1 MGCLHWSRLMKPAG
15 VREDSMIIR
24 YLLLVA
30 AAALTLGG
38 PAHAVEINVLSTNAL
53 KTVLEELGPKFEES
67 SGQKLTITWGTT
79 AQLKTQIEGGAA
91 FDAAVVTDA
100 VADDLIKQGKL
111 ATRTAL
117 ARSGIAVAIKK
128 GAPKPDL
135 HSADDLKKMLLS
147 AKSIAW
153 VEQGQSGIYLKGVF
167 ERLGVAEQI
176 KDKLISVKAAGQA
189 VANGEAEIGFTQI
202 SEVLPYAGA
211 EVGGMLPPDV
221 QLFTNFS
228 IGIRDKDS
236 APAEALVK
244 FLTAPAAAT
253 VIKLKG
259 LEPL

>member
-1 MGCLHWSRLMKPAG
+1 
-15 VREDSMIIR
+15 MIIR
-24 YLLLVA
+24 YLSLVA

-38 PAHAVEINVLSTNAL
+38 PAHAAEIKVVSTNAL
-53 KTVLEELGPKFEES
+53 KTVLEELGPKFEQS
-67 SGQKLTITWGTT
+67 SGHKLTITWGTT
-79 AQLKTQIEGGAA
+79 AQLKAQIEKGEA
-91 FDAAVVTDA
+91 FDVAVVTDA

-111 ATRTAL
+111 ASRTAL

-135 HSADDLKKMLLS
+135 RSVDDFKKMLLS

-153 VEQGQSGIYLKGVF
+153 VEQGVSGIYLKGVF
-167 ERLGVAEQI
+167 DRLGVTEQI
-176 KDKLISVKAAGQA
+176 KGKLISVKAAGQA
-189 VANGEAEIGFTQI
+189 VANDEAEIGFTQI

-221 QLFTNFS
+221 QSFTNFS

-236 APAEALVK
+236 RPAEALVR
-244 FLTAPAAAT
+244 FLTTPAAAA

-259 LEPL
+259 LEPI

>member
-1 MGCLHWSRLMKPAG
+1 
-15 VREDSMIIR
+15 MITR
-24 YLLLVA
+24 YLWLLA

-38 PAHAVEINVLSTNAL
+38 PAHATEIKVLSTNAL
-53 KTVLEELGPKFEES
+53 KTVPEELAPKFEQS
-67 SGQKLTITWGTT
+67 SENKLTITWGTT
-79 AQLKTQIEGGAA
+79 TQLKTQIEEGSAL
-91 FDAAVVTDA
+91 DAAVVTDA

-135 HSADDLKKMLLS
+135 GSADDFKKMLLS

-153 VEQGQSGIYLKGVF
+153 VEQGQSGIYLKGLF

-176 KDKLISVKAAGQA
+176 KNKLISVKAAGQA
-189 VANGEAEIGFTQI
+189 VADGEAEIGFTQI

-211 EVGGMLPPDV
+211 KVGGMLPPDI
-221 QLFTNFS
+221 QLFTNFVV
-228 IGIRDKDS
+228 GVRDKDS
-236 APAEALVK
+236 KPSEALVR
-244 FLTAPAAAT
+244 FLTTPAAAA

>member
-1 MGCLHWSRLMKPAG
+1 
-15 VREDSMIIR
+15 
-24 YLLLVA
+24 
-30 AAALTLGG
+30 
-38 PAHAVEINVLSTNAL
+38 VLSTNAF
-53 KTVLEELGPKFEES
+53 KSVLGELGPKFEQS
-67 SGQKLTITWGTT
+67 SEHKLTITWGTT
-79 AQLKTQIEGGAA
+79 VQLKAWVEGGAP

-111 ATRTAL
+111 AARTSL
-117 ARSGIAVAIKK
+117 ARSGIAVAIRK
-128 GAPKPDL
+128 GAPEPDL
-135 HSADDLKKMLLS
+135 YSANDFKKMLLS

-153 VEQGQSGIYLKGVF
+153 VEQGQSGIYLKSVF

-176 KDKLISVKAAGQA
+176 KDKLIAVKNAGEA
-189 VANGEAEIGFTQI
+189 VANGEAEIGFTQA

-211 EVGGMLPPDV
+211 EVGGMLPPDI

-236 APAEALVK
+236 KPAEALVR
-244 FLTAPAAAT
+244 FLTTPAAAA

>member
-1 MGCLHWSRLMKPAG
+1 
-15 VREDSMIIR
+15 MITR
-24 YLLLVA
+24 YLWLLA

-38 PAHAVEINVLSTNAL
+38 PAHATEIKVLSTNAL
-53 KTVLEELGPKFEES
+53 KTVLEELGPKFEQS
-67 SGQKLTITWGTT
+67 SENKLTITWGTT
-79 AQLKTQIEGGAA
+79 TQLKTQIEEGAA
-91 FDAAVVTDA
+91 LDAALVTDA

-135 HSADDLKKMLLS
+135 GSADDFKKMLLS

-153 VEQGQSGIYLKGVF
+153 VEQGQIGIYLKGLF
-167 ERLGVAEQI
+167 QRLGVAEQI
-176 KDKLISVKAAGQA
+176 KNKLISVKAAGQA
-189 VANGEAEIGFTQI
+189 VADGEAEIGFTQI

-211 EVGGMLPPDV
+211 EVGGMLPPDI
-221 QLFTNFS
+221 QLFTNFV
-228 IGIRDKDS
+228 IGIREKDS
-236 APAEALVK
+236 KPAEALVK
-244 FLTAPAAAT
+244 FLTTPAAAA

>member
-1 MGCLHWSRLMKPAG
+1 MA
-15 VREDSMIIR
+15 IR
-24 YLLLVA
+24 FLSLVA
-30 AAALTLGG
+30 VAALILSA
-38 PAHAVEINVLSTNAL
+38 PAHAAEINVLSTNAL
-53 KTVLEELGPKFEES
+53 KTVLEDLGPKFEQS
-67 SGQKLTITWGTT
+67 SGDKLAITWGTT
-79 AQLKTQIEGGAA
+79 AQLKVQIEKGAV
-91 FDAAVVTDA
+91 FDVAVVTNE

-111 ATRTAL
+111 ASRTSL

-135 HSADDLKKMLLS
+135 RSADDLKKMLLS

-153 VEQGQSGIYLKGVF
+153 VEQGISGIYLKGVF
-167 ERLGVAEQI
+167 ERLGIAEQI
-176 KDKLISVKAAGQA
+176 KGKLISVKAAGQA
-189 VANGEAEIGFTQI
+189 VANGEAEIGLTQI

-228 IGIRDKDS
+228 IGVRDKDS
-236 APAEALVK
+236 EPAKALIK
-244 FLTAPAAAT
+244 FLTTPAAAA

>member
-1 MGCLHWSRLMKPAG
+1 MA
-15 VREDSMIIR
+15 IR
-24 YLLLVA
+24 FLSLVA
-30 AAALTLGG
+30 AVALILSA
-38 PAHAVEINVLSTNAL
+38 PAHATEIKVLSTNAL
-53 KTVLEELGPKFEES
+53 KTVLEDLGPKFEQS
-67 SGQKLTITWGTT
+67 SENKLTITWGTT
-79 AQLKTQIEGGAA
+79 TQLKTQIEEGAA

-100 VADDLIKQGKL
+100 VADDLIKKGKL

-135 HSADDLKKMLLS
+135 RSADDFKKMLLS

-153 VEQGQSGIYLKGVF
+153 VEQGQSGIYLRGLF

-176 KDKLISVKAAGQA
+176 KNKLISVKAAGQA
-189 VANGEAEIGFTQI
+189 VADGEAEIGFTQI

-211 EVGGMLPPDV
+211 EVGGMLPPDI
-221 QLFTNFS
+221 QLFTNFV
-228 IGIRDKDS
+228 IGMRDKDS
-236 APAEALVK
+236 KPAEALVK
-244 FLTAPAAAT
+244 FLTTPAAAA